1 MTIQYHIKQIENLLN
16 KEKII
21 KYNLLQTSFDIAC
34 VKFELSN
41 GYKYIAKYYINKKKS
56 FNAINA
62 EVENLKYLNKKFN
75 FFPKIIKFNS
85 TYLIIEYI
93 DNNKK
98 CPNSTNEDFLKAILK
113 VHSTHND
120 QHGFMFNTQIGAI
133 EQNNE
138 FETSWSNFYASKRLN
153 PIFELANSD
162 NVMSQKTR
170 NKIYYILNNIHNL
183 IPDKPL
189 PVLLHGDMWEGNI
202 LFKDNKF
209 VGFID
214 PGSFFGHNEMEIAYL
229 RWFNPKFVDKN
240 FLDKYNEYFPLNKNY
255 LEYEK
260 IYQIYYALSNVAL
273 WDKSYINETERLLK
287 HLGV

>member
-34 VKFELSN
+34 VKFELPN
-41 GYKYIAKYYINKKKS
+41 GNKYIAKYYINKKKS

-62 EVENLKYLNKKFN
+62 EAENLKYLNKKFN

-98 CPNSTNEDFLKAILK
+98 SPNSTNEDFLEAILK
-113 VHSTHND
+113 VHSKHND

-153 PIFELANSD
+153 PIFELANS
-162 NVMSQKTR
+162 NYLMSQKTR
-170 NKIYYILNNIHNL
+170 NKISYILNNINNL

-240 FLDKYNEYFPLNKNY
+240 FLNKYNEYFPLNKNY